1 MKSLKRFFSAVLI
14 IILSPNISLAQ
25 KVMHIHY
32 NDGTVVEIPVSELV
46 KVTFSEPLLAPTDYG
61 VLNDILTMDLFP
73 NPASYYVNIDYSLH
87 EQGEVVL
94 EIFSSGGTLVKSLS
108 RGYQPPGEYTF
119 RWQISDLAQ
128 GTYICTVRLNNTLI
142 SRKVIV
148 NRR

>member
-1 MKSLKRFFSAVLI
+1 MKSLKRFFSVVLI

-25 KVMHIHY
+25 KIMHIHY
-32 NDGTVVEIPVSELV
+32 DDGTVFEIPVSELV
-46 KVTFSEPLLAPTDYG
+46 KITFDEPLSAPTDYG
-61 VLNDILTMDLFP
+61 VLNDILTMNLSP

-94 EIFSSGGTLVKSLS
+94 EIFSWEGTLIKSLN
-108 RGYQPPGEYTF
+108 RGYKPPGEYNF

-128 GTYICTVRLNNTLI
+128 GTYICTVRLNNALI
-142 SRKVIV
+142 SRKLIV